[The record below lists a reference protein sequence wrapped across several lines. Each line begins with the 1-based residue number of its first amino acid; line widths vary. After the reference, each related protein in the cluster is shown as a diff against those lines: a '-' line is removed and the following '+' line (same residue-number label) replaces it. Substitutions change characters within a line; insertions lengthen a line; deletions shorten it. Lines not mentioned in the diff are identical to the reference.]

1 VLSLT
6 GHEAGE
12 STYVCAFSTLER
24 VADPVFGK
32 PRSRARATPP
42 PCAPRGA
49 ATVSATMWSIDLSEM
64 CFFRVFCVDVCV
76 YACIAVSFEQVV

>member
-12 STYVCAFSTLER
+12 STYVCFLIWK
-24 VADPVFGK
+24 GLQ
-32 PRSRARATPP
+32 TPP

-49 ATVSATMWSIDLSEM
+49 GTVSATMWSTDLREM
-64 CFFRVFCVDVCV
+64 HSVLVFCVDVCV
-76 YACIAVSFEQVV
+76 YAFVDASFEQVV